1 MISSPWKTECKEKER
16 GKKVTSWSTPIV
28 NRREKTRI
36 QHRDLKEFQ
45 RISAAT
51 LKSKESFLFVSLSRC
66 LWWLLCKIVQIIN
79 KSLWAATEKQ
89 HIHFQCYWICLALP
103 TTGLGSYLVQTGEHP
118 HEAPLDGKTTRLL
131 PLHPDFSLPPLF
143 SKHRLEIT
151 LPLGQNSTS
160 EIILWHPYSFTCPQS
175 SRFFLANLASAIL
188 ILHYCFYYLP
198 YQNLTISLF

>member
-89 HIHFQCYWICLALP
+89 HTFSVLLDLSGPAHHWFGELLSSDWRTP
-103 TTGLGSYLVQTGEHP
+103 TRS
-118 HEAPLDGKTTRLL
+118 
-131 PLHPDFSLPPLF
+131 S
-143 SKHRLEIT
+143 SWW
-151 LPLGQNSTS
+151 QNDMPSTS
-160 EIILWHPYSFTCPQS
+160 SPWLLFAS
-175 SRFFLANLASAIL
+175 SLL
-188 ILHYCFYYLP
+188 
-198 YQNLTISLF
+198 QT